1 MYYSR
6 KISKGDKCLIAITKN
21 PLTWSKKPLT
31 NLPKYTPFTFLIKSV
46 SQEIRILDAPEKTVS
61 PSK

>member
-6 KISKGDKCLIAITKN
+6 KISIGDKCPMAITKK
-21 PLTWSKKPLT
+21 PLTWSEKPLT
-31 NLPKYTPFTFLIKSV
+31 NLQKYTPFTFLIKSV
-46 SQEIRILDAPEKTVS
+46 SQEIWSIDAPEKTVS